1 MLLADVALHTTEA
14 AAVRASALLT
24 LGCVVQALRSTCYG
38 HTHYGHIDYGH
49 TYYGLPPV
57 QHSTES

>member
-14 AAVRASALLT
+14 AAVRACSLLT
-24 LGCVVQALRSTCYG
+24 LGCVVQARRSTYYG

-49 TYYGLPPV
+49 THYGLPLV